1 VFWSGAVARLLSQ
14 GDEPSDAGGSLLRTA
29 LAGLEDRGL
38 VVARLASTVAGER
51 EYAFRHKEPV
61 PRLAARFAAKEAVM
75 KTMRVGVG
83 SAPWRSIEVTL
94 DDAGAPSVLLHAP
107 TRELAKSLGVATL
120 HLSMTHTDQTA
131 AAFVVGSSA
140 DESRGR

>member
-1 VFWSGAVARLLSQ
+1 VTTVGVGIDVVDVARF
-14 GDEPSDAGGSLLRTA
+14 
-29 LAGLEDRGL
+29 
-38 VVARLASTVAGER
+38 RLALER
-51 EYAFRHKEPV
+51 HPRIVERLFTDEERRDARAKPE
-61 PRLAARFAAKEAVM
+61 RLAARFAAKEAVM